1 MSFSLL
7 NKHIVQSF
15 QTSWLLY
22 FEIKIQIQASE
33 SEKLISLVFS
43 ALAFQ
48 FICHPE
54 KLINH
59 SKARNA
65 IEIDGA
71 YVPDWLPGCR
81 MWKAGCAI
89 QDVLCKL

>member
-33 SEKLISLVFS
+33 SEKLISLVNFN
-43 ALAFQ
+43 LFVTQ
-48 FICHPE
+48 
-54 KLINH
+54 
-59 SKARNA
+59 RNS
-65 IEIDGA
+65 
-71 YVPDWLPGCR
+71 
-81 MWKAGCAI
+81 
-89 QDVLCKL
+89 